1 MIEPDPT
8 PVRLPRSVPSQTWLR
23 LYIAGA
29 TPNSARAE
37 KNLQLALATLPA
49 AAGLALTVID
59 VFKDGRRAL
68 ADEVIV
74 TPTLIANGPNGRQ
87 MLMGD
92 LTDQA
97 RLCLLIAE
105 LANPAADP
113 DHA

>member
-1 MIEPDPT
+1 
-8 PVRLPRSVPSQTWLR
+8 VASQIWLR

-37 KNLQLALATLPA
+37 HNLHQALAALPA
-49 AAGLALTVID
+49 AAELALTVID
-59 VFKDGRRAL
+59 VFKDGRLAL

-87 MLMGD
+87 VLMGD

-105 LANPAADP
+105 LANQAADLG
-113 DHA
+113 HA

>member
-1 MIEPDPT
+1 VIEPDPAPINRPR
-8 PVRLPRSVPSQTWLR
+8 PVHSQIWLR

-37 KNLQLALATLPA
+37 QNLHLALAATPA
-49 AAGLALTVID
+49 ASCLKLTVID

-74 TPTLIANGPNGRQ
+74 TPTLIANGPKGRQ
-87 MLMGD
+87 VLMGD

-97 RLCLLIAE
+97 GLCLLITE
-105 LANPAADP
+105 LANEQANRGQA
-113 DHA
+113 